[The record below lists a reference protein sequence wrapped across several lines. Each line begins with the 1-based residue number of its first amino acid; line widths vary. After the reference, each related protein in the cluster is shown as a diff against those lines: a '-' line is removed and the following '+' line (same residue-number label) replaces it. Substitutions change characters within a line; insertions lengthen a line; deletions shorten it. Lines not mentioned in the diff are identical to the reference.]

1 MFNRMTP
8 AIIAI
13 CNVFGL
19 SVAVSDVRADI
30 PQGQTSPV
38 VGNLRVTDASV
49 LVQQSDDEVNVED
62 LKVGALQRDDVV
74 TNANFTRH
82 GEVISADHTKRLYV
96 SFSVKRRV
104 SGTLIQPHQAFVLF
118 KHANGSEVFYK
129 ADVQTDGTHLVD
141 INLARAHEDF
151 KGISGT
157 YTAYLII
164 GDATI
169 RTPADF
175 MLTLPSAPVEVV
187 PKSQRINYDVL
198 PEIKH
203 AFRQPE
209 KRPPTIVSDTFTLIC
224 SAPLLLLLVL
234 WFRIGLNFGNM
245 PLSLWT
251 LIFHGSLTALFAL
264 YFVFWLQLNMF
275 GTLKYLA
282 VVGSLTYFAGNRVL
296 RAVAEKRK

>member
-1 MFNRMTP
+1 
-8 AIIAI
+8 
-13 CNVFGL
+13 
-19 SVAVSDVRADI
+19 
-30 PQGQTSPV
+30 
-38 VGNLRVTDASV
+38 
-49 LVQQSDDEVNVED
+49 QSERSKVED
-62 LKVGALQRDDVV
+62 LKVGALQTDDVITV
-74 TNANFTRH
+74 ANLTRVACHQSYCSVAQSSRH

-104 SGTLIQPHQAFVLF
+104 SGTLVQPQAFVLF

-129 ADVQTDGTHLVD
+129 ADVQTDGTYLVD
-141 INLARAHEDF
+141 INLAKAHEDF
-151 KGISGT
+151 KGISGS

-169 RTPADF
+169 RTPVNWPFADF

-203 AFRQPE
+203 VFRQPE

-296 RAVAEKRK
+296 RAVAEKRKSKSE